1 MSILISAST
10 RVIAV
15 GMTGRVG
22 SFHCQRMLDY
32 GTRIVAGVTPGKGG
46 QKVNGLPVFNTI
58 KEAACATEA
67 VTAMIMVPAPFA
79 ADSIMEAAE
88 AGIRLCVAITD
99 GIPAQDMIRV
109 KRYMKR
115 YRESESM
122 RLVGPNCAG
131 VISPGESMVGIMPS
145 AIYEP
150 GRVGII
156 SRSGT
161 LGYEA
166 AAQLKDLSLGV
177 STSVGIGG
185 DQITGSSF
193 LDYLKLFSEDADTD
207 AVVLLGEIGG
217 PQEALA
223 ADFLRKG
230 FCKPVVAYVAGSAAP
245 KGQNLG
251 HAGAI
256 ITAFGDGAD
265 EKSHMLSD
273 VGVTIAEDP
282 SFIGTTV
289 QQVLQAQE

>member
-1 MSILISAST
+1 MSILIDEST
-10 RVIAV
+10 PVIVV

-32 GTRIVAGVTPGKGG
+32 GTQIVAGVTPGKGG
-46 QKVNGLPVFNTI
+46 RKVNDIPVFNTI
-58 KEAACATEA
+58 SEAVRATTA

-115 YRESESM
+115 YKVSESM

-131 VISPGESMVGIMPS
+131 VICPGKSMVGIMPS
-145 AIYEP
+145 EIYEP

-166 AAQLKDLSLGV
+166 AAQLREVSLGV

-185 DQITGSSF
+185 DHITGSSF
-193 LDYLKLFSEDADTD
+193 LDYLKLFAQDTDTD

-223 ADFLRKG
+223 ADYLREG
-230 FCKPVVAYVAGSAAP
+230 FSKSVIAYVAGSAVP
-245 KGQNLG
+245 KGQSLG

-265 EKSHMLSD
+265 EKTHMLSD

-282 SFIGTTV
+282 SAIGATV
-289 QQVLQAQE
+289 QQVLRAQE